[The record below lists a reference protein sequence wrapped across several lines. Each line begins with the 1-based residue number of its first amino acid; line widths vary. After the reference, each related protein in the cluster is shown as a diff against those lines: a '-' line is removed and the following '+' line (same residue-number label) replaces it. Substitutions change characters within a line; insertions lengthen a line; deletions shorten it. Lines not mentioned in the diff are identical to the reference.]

1 MKRWRVGM
9 WSVVVVMCMC
19 GPLGVCANTKAQEK
33 SATAKGSD
41 QSREASEGAEHWLE
55 RAEKAMRFERAG
67 DGVLHYHAGE
77 SDEQNYQSD
86 RTYPPFFSAMEAEE
100 GWFDV
105 KSGAERVSTVV
116 TFPGGGP
123 LPAQVTL
130 TVDGRAYGFAGEK
143 VRALPAT
150 SMRERNLNPWAVVWD
165 WAKAGDARVAG
176 VAMYRDYWRQ
186 VLVRGNGANEERLFV
201 DLKTGFPVK
210 LETEEK
216 HYLWGQ
222 QKVEY
227 VYTNW
232 TLAGGVMVAGASFR
246 VADGREENAR
256 TTGDVDFVKR
266 DAAGVLSVSADT
278 LSAAGPV
285 EELPMFLRQIEPK
298 MTKLGEKTYLLSNP
312 GYNELVTEAGEGANA
327 KVFVL
332 DATQGEV
339 RAKEDAAAIAKLF
352 PGRESEPSKVTV
364 VVTDLAWPH
373 VSGVRWWVSQG
384 ATIVAHPAAKVF
396 LEQVVDRKWTMAP
409 DELEKKRGSVKLKFV
424 SGGKVSLPPI
434 MRGEGAAKE
443 ATKGGGVTE
452 LGGGAI
458 RLTGIDGIGSEVA
471 LIAYLPG
478 DKLLWGSDYVQT
490 AEQPTS
496 YADEVWAAAK
506 REGFAPDR
514 VVAEHLQVT
523 DWAKIE
529 ELVKKDE
536 EGK

>member
-1 MKRWRVGM
+1 MKDWRTAG
-9 WSVVVVMCMC
+9 SVVVALMCLI
-19 GPLGVCANTKAQEK
+19 GGAGRG
-33 SATAKGSD
+33 ATAKASD
-41 QSREASEGAEHWLE
+41 QSGESSEGAGHWLD
-55 RAEKAMRFERAG
+55 RAKKAMRFERVG
-67 DGVLHYHAGE
+67 DGVLHYRAGE
-77 SDEQNYQSD
+77 AEDHQFESD
-86 RTYPPFFSAMEAEE
+86 RMYAPALKAMETQE

-105 KSGAERVSTVV
+105 QTGAERLSTVV

-123 LPAQVTL
+123 LPAQVIL
-130 TVDGRAYGFAGEK
+130 TVDGRAWGFAGDK
-143 VRALPAT
+143 ARALPAT

-176 VAMYRDYWRQ
+176 AAMYRDYWRQ
-186 VLVRGNGANEERLFV
+186 VLVRGSGASEERLFV

-246 VADGREENAR
+246 IADGREENAR

-266 DAAGVLSVSADT
+266 DAAGALSVSADT
-278 LSAAGPV
+278 VRAAGPV

-298 MTKLGEKTYLLSNP
+298 VTKLGEKAYLLSNP
-312 GYNELVTEAGEGANA
+312 GYNELVTEVGAGANA
-327 KVFVL
+327 KVFVF

-339 RAKEDAAAIAKLF
+339 RAREDAAAIAKLF
-352 PGRESEPSKVTV
+352 PGAASEPARVTV

-373 VSGVRWWVSQG
+373 VSGVRWWVAQG

-396 LEQVVDRKWTMAP
+396 LQQVVERKWTMAP
-409 DELEKKRGSVKLKFV
+409 DELEKKRGSVKFKFV
-424 SGGKVSLPPI
+424 SGSKVPLPPI
-434 MRGEGAAKE
+434 SREGGPAKE
-443 ATKGGGVTE
+443 VAKGERVTE

-458 RLTGIDGIGSEVA
+458 QLTAIDGIGSEVA
-471 LIAYLPG
+471 LIAFLPG

-490 AEQPTS
+490 VEQPTS

-506 REGFAPDR
+506 REGFEPDR

-523 DWAKIE
+523 EWAKIE
-529 ELVKKDE
+529 ELVKRDE